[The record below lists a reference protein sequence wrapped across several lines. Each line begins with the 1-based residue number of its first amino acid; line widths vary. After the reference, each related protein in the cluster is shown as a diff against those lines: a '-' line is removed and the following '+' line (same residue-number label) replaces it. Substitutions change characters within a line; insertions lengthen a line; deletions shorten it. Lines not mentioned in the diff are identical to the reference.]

1 MTEQNYK
8 NRYYEWLEKSD
19 MTFQLNQMDSDE
31 IHDSFYTD
39 LKFGTGGLR
48 GIMGA
53 GTNRMNK
60 YVVLRATLGL
70 SRYINKNVRGEKS
83 VVVAY
88 DSRNHSKEFALLAA
102 KLFESQNIKSY
113 IFEQLRPTPELSF
126 AVRYLGASAGIVIT
140 ASHNPAAYNGYKVYW
155 NDGGQI
161 SPDIANGI
169 FEEISKIGYFEAKTK
184 DDAEPIWIGKEI
196 DEKYLECVLEQS
208 LIKNTDE
215 KGLKVIYTPLHG
227 SGNRLVRGILEKAGF
242 KNTIVVSEQEL
253 PDGSFPTVK
262 SPNPEDKECFEYAEK
277 YAIEFDA
284 NIIIATDPDSD
295 RMGIEVK
302 DGEKY
307 IALSG
312 NQVGILLM
320 NFILANIQIPQNGAV
335 VTTIVTTRMAEAI
348 ANFYNVKLFK
358 TLTGFKY
365 IGEKIHE
372 FEQNGKNIF
381 LFGFEESYGY
391 LRGIYARDKDAVVAS
406 LLVCEMAEYYLSQGK
421 TLINVMNELYE
432 KFGGYYEELKSITLS
447 GESGLEKMNDIMHY
461 FRNAQVDNI
470 AGEKI
475 ISMTDYLDNTEL
487 PKSDVL
493 SFSLENN
500 VEFVVRPS
508 GTEPKIKIYFL
519 SKGKNYTN
527 AKEKAKIVKENL
539 LKLIESIIY

>member
-1 MTEQNYK
+1 
-8 NRYYEWLEKSD
+8 
-19 MTFQLNQMDSDE
+19 
-31 IHDSFYTD
+31 
-39 LKFGTGGLR
+39 
-48 GIMGA
+48 
-53 GTNRMNK
+53 
-60 YVVLRATLGL
+60 
-70 SRYINKNVRGEKS
+70 
-83 VVVAY
+83 
-88 DSRNHSKEFALLAA
+88 
-102 KLFESQNIKSY
+102 
-113 IFEQLRPTPELSF
+113 
-126 AVRYLGASAGIVIT
+126 
-140 ASHNPAAYNGYKVYW
+140 
-155 NDGGQI
+155 
-161 SPDIANGI
+161 
-169 FEEISKIGYFEAKTK
+169 
-184 DDAEPIWIGKEI
+184 
-196 DEKYLECVLEQS
+196 
-208 LIKNTDE
+208 
-215 KGLKVIYTPLHG
+215 
-227 SGNRLVRGILEKAGF
+227 
-242 KNTIVVSEQEL
+242 
-253 PDGSFPTVK
+253 
-262 SPNPEDKECFEYAEK
+262 
-277 YAIEFDA
+277 
-284 NIIIATDPDSD
+284 
-295 RMGIEVK
+295 
-302 DGEKY
+302 
-307 IALSG
+307 
-312 NQVGILLM
+312 
-320 NFILANIQIPQNGAV
+320 
-335 VTTIVTTRMAEAI
+335 MAEAI